1 MQLGEIV
8 VSRSACP
15 EIDLRRRASV
25 LFLSVL
31 CFVTPPLTAQDGP
44 SRHHSAF
51 HVAAYAVGGTLL
63 GAWSGYMASQISWSD
78 WQDRAGRSSQRVR
91 LSALGAGLGFLAGTL
106 MGTRHAEARPVRP
119 PRRADTPMPGG
130 PITEAEI
137 RASSARTLT
146 ELLRER
152 RPQWLRSRGVDVLQ
166 PNIDPLESHGVRVYL
181 NDGLLGG
188 LETLDQV
195 SIYSITGVQFFD
207 TAAAIL
213 RWGAGND
220 DGAILLT
227 SRATP

>member
-1 MQLGEIV
+1 V
-8 VSRSACP
+8 ASRSACP
-15 EIDLRRRASV
+15 EIQLRRRVGV
-25 LFLSVL
+25 LFLSAL
-31 CFVTPPLTAQDGP
+31 LLVTPQLIAQDGP
-44 SRHHSAF
+44 SRHRSVF

-78 WQDRAGRSSQRVR
+78 WQDRAGRNSQRVR
-91 LSALGAGLGFLAGTL
+91 LSALGAGLGLIAGTL
-106 MGTRHAEARPVRP
+106 IGARRVEVGPVRQ
-119 PRRADTPMPGG
+119 PRPAVTPLLSG
-130 PITEAEI
+130 PINEEEI